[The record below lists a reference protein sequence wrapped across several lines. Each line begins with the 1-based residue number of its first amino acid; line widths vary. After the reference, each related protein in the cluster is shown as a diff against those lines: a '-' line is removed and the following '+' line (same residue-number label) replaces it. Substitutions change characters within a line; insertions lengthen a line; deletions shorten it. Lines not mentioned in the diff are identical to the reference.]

1 MDITKKKKIKSC
13 SLFKEKYENKLLLK
27 TEGRTLK

>member
-1 MDITKKKKIKSC
+1 MDLTKKKLNEC
-13 SLFKEKYENKLLLK
+13 SLFKEKYDNKLLLK